1 MSNMKNMIVL
11 KDLPSN
17 LIEEAFVVLK
27 ENKKIHKYQMIEN
40 KEDNKKSKE
49 VKNNKE
55 YIIKEAEMLLKSY
68 TEELEKKTPK
78 WKNNMKKLEKKYK
91 NSIKLNFLLFF
102 ITILGAVF
110 SLI

>member
-40 KEDNKKSKE
+40 KEDNKKNKE

-91 NSIKLNFLLFF
+91 NSIKLNFLLLFT
-102 ITILGAVF
+102 TILGAVF

>member
-1 MSNMKNMIVL
+1 MKNMIVL

-27 ENKKIHKYQMIEN
+27 ENKRIHKYQTIEKREN
-40 KEDNKKSKE
+40 KNGDKQ

-55 YIIKEAEMLLKSY
+55 YIIKEAEMLLQSY
-68 TEELEKKTPK
+68 TEELERKTPK
-78 WKNNMKKLEKKYK
+78 WKNNMKKLERKYK
-91 NSIKLNFLLFF
+91 NSIKLNFFLLF
-102 ITILGAVF
+102 TTVLGICL